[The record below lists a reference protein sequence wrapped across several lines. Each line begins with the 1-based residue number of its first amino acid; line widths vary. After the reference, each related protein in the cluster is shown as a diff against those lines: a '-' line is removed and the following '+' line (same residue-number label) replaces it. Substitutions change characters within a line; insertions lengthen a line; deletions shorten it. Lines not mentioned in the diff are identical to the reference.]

1 MSDSDRSSNR
11 DNAKRKLALEASD
24 PQEETLVVETEDE
37 GDEVVLSSR
46 SDGSSLTLLE
56 EYSMKNESKG
66 KRAALLAF
74 LCAAASIT
82 FAFMIFK
89 TL

>member
-1 MSDSDRSSNR
+1 MSTADQPSGDT
-11 DNAKRKLALEASD
+11 NAKRKLSLEKPVS
-24 PQEETLVVETEDE
+24 EETLVVETDEDE
-37 GDEVVLSSR
+37 DEVVLASR

-66 KRAALLAF
+66 KRLALLAL

-82 FAFMIFK
+82 FAFKIFQ